1 MSNKKKIELY
11 LDGPTFQEIKDF
23 KNIDGYTF
31 NPSLYKKLK
40 AENYIEF
47 TKKLIGKTN
56 NKPISIEVIA
66 DDDENCIRQ
75 GEKISKL
82 GNSIYVKIPV
92 IFTSGQSSKK
102 TIKSLVGKNIKLNIT
117 AIFEISQVKEI
128 LPILKDSKAILSIF
142 SGRIFDIGLDAAKVF
157 GEMAKYIHENS
168 NCKVLWASCRMSY
181 DYILAQKCGAD
192 IITMQPNLA
201 KKIALFGKSSLEYS
215 KDTVKG
221 FFDDAKSSGFVL

>member
-1 MSNKKKIELY
+1 MNKKKIELY

-47 TKKLIGKTN
+47 TKKLIDKTN

-102 TIKSLVGKNIKLNIT
+102 TIKSLVEKNIKLNIT
-117 AIFEISQVKEI
+117 AIFEIFQVKEI
-128 LPILKDSKAILSIF
+128 LPILKNSKAILSIF
-142 SGRIFDIGLDAAKVF
+142 SGRIFD
-157 GEMAKYIHENS
+157 M
-168 NCKVLWASCRMSY
+168 
-181 DYILAQKCGAD
+181 
-192 IITMQPNLA
+192 
-201 KKIALFGKSSLEYS
+201 
-215 KDTVKG
+215 
-221 FFDDAKSSGFVL
+221 